1 MPKVTFSKTAIINLA
16 DYVLK
21 NYGHINETVEAG
33 ITATQK
39 TYTNIKLT
47 SLAVYDMFQAT
58 AKYMQ
63 AVENEGVLKGLAKKE
78 AVLEFMIK
86 EYLETHAEIKQ
97 IWSGWHTTVS
107 WFIDSLISM
116 LNSGRSVLQACVGEG
131 VICGYSNGFI
141 SMDHDFDCDD
151 QYCHRNHQNSMG
163 AH

>member
-1 MPKVTFSKTAIINLA
+1 MQKVTFSKTAIINLA

-63 AVENEGVLKGLAKKE
+63 AIKMKVFSRALLKK
-78 AVLEFMIK
+78 
-86 EYLETHAEIKQ
+86 
-97 IWSGWHTTVS
+97 
-107 WFIDSLISM
+107 
-116 LNSGRSVLQACVGEG
+116 
-131 VICGYSNGFI
+131 
-141 SMDHDFDCDD
+141 
-151 QYCHRNHQNSMG
+151 
-163 AH
+163 

>member
-1 MPKVTFSKTAIINLA
+1 MPKVIFSKTAIINLT
-16 DYVLK
+16 DHVLK

-107 WFIDSLISM
+107 WFIDSLINM
-116 LNSGRSVLQACVGEG
+116 LNSGRSVLQAFVG
-131 VICGYSNGFI
+131 
-141 SMDHDFDCDD
+141 
-151 QYCHRNHQNSMG
+151 
-163 AH
+163 

>member
-63 AVENEGVLKGLAKKE
+63 AIENEGVLKGLAKKE

-86 EYLETHAEIKQ
+86 EYLKLTLKLSKFGQVGAPQCH
-97 IWSGWHTTVS
+97 GL
-107 WFIDSLISM
+107 LI
-116 LNSGRSVLQACVGEG
+116 N
-131 VICGYSNGFI
+131 
-141 SMDHDFDCDD
+141 
-151 QYCHRNHQNSMG
+151 
-163 AH
+163 